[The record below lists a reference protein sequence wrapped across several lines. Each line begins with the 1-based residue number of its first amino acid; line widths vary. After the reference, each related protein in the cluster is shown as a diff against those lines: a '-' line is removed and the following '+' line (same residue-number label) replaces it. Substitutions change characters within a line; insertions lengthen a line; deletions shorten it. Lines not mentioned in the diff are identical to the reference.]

1 MFIVQNFSI
10 MARCNAKL
18 QVELESAQGAQFTQV
33 PNHAKMQRPLF
44 LCDSSAKELEAM
56 RQMFPPLVQEAAK
69 LLIECYRFEDRLMD
83 VARLVFDRLE
93 DANPE
98 EGPDEY
104 TMRYYN
110 ESLRPHIDAIH
121 KEIVRVLENKL
132 EDNAMNVVF

>member
-1 MFIVQNFSI
+1 
-10 MARCNAKL
+10 
-18 QVELESAQGAQFTQV
+18 
-33 PNHAKMQRPLF
+33 
-44 LCDSSAKELEAM
+44 
-56 RQMFPPLVQEAAK
+56 MFPPLVQEAAK

-93 DANPE
+93 GANPE

-110 ESLRPHIDAIH
+110 ERLRPHIDAIH

-132 EDNAMNVVF
+132 EDSAMNVAY